1 MDIERLE
8 DWFVC
13 LDLTS
18 MDDILIGYADFLTTE
33 IKPKKI
39 TFIHV
44 IKSTDVADDM
54 VELFPELE
62 NREDFDKVIR
72 KELREKIDNYFEESK
87 VETELIIDTGRP
99 TDQIVEKMNSLNPD
113 VTIMGKKAGY
123 TGRGVIP
130 RKIMKYVSS
139 SILFVPESAR
149 YQLTKALVP
158 TDFSEQSAKAIKM
171 AHEMTEE
178 NGGKV
183 IAQNVY
189 NYPAQFFPNIPQDD
203 DEEKMNQYLKGKKD
217 DFIETYSIPDN
228 VEFVFSLNVEG
239 SKMDQI
245 YDLVIQEQI
254 DMIVGVSKA
263 DKGITSVF
271 REDFTDK
278 MAYFR
283 FGVPLFIRKDKK
295 KHQKFL
301 KSLFGS

>member
-1 MDIERLE
+1 MKRLE

-18 MDDILIGYADFLTTE
+18 MDDILIGYANFLTTE
-33 IKPKKI
+33 IKPQKI

-44 IKSTDVADDM
+44 IKSADVADDM
-54 VELFPELE
+54 VQLFPELQD
-62 NREDFDKVIR
+62 RKDFDEVIR
-72 KELREKIDNYFEESK
+72 KDLQQKIDNYFKESQ
-87 VETELIIDTGRP
+87 VETELIIETGRP
-99 TDQIVEKMNSLNPD
+99 TDQIVEKMNNLKPD

-123 TGRGVIP
+123 TGKGVIP

-149 YQLTKALVP
+149 YQLSKALVP
-158 TDFSEQSAKAIKM
+158 TDFSEQSAKAIHM

-178 NGGKV
+178 NGGYV
-183 IAQNVY
+183 VAQNVY
-189 NYPAQFFPNIPQDD
+189 NYPAQFFPYLPDED
-203 DEEKMNQYLKGKKD
+203 EEEKMNQYLKNKKEE
-217 DFIETYSIPDN
+217 FIEKYSIPDN
-228 VEFVFSLNVEG
+228 VDFVFSLNVEG

-263 DKGITSVF
+263 DKGITSIF

>member
-1 MDIERLE
+1 MERLE

-18 MDDILIGYADFLTTE
+18 MDDILIGYADFLTSE
-33 IKPKKI
+33 IKPNKI

-44 IKSTDVADDM
+44 IKSTEVADEM
-54 VELFPELE
+54 VQLFPELE
-62 NREDFDKVIR
+62 TKEDFDKVIR
-72 KELREKIDNYFEESK
+72 KDLQQKIDNYFADSK
-87 VETELIIDTGRP
+87 VETELVIETGRP
-99 TDQIVEKMNSLNPD
+99 TDEIVDKMNSINPD

-123 TGRGVIP
+123 TGKGVIP

-139 SILFVPESAR
+139 SILFVPEAAR
-149 YQLTKALVP
+149 YQLAKALVP
-158 TDFSEQSAKAIKM
+158 TDFSEQSAKAIHM

-178 NGGKV
+178 NNGYV
-183 IAQNVY
+183 VAQHVY
-189 NYPAQFFPNIPQDD
+189 NYPAQFFPYLPEED
-203 DEEKMNQYLKGKKD
+203 DEEKMNQYLKKKKEE
-217 DFIETYSIPDN
+217 FVEKYSIPKN

-245 YDLVIQEQI
+245 YDLVIKEQI

-301 KSLFGS
+301 KSLFGSKS

>member
-1 MDIERLE
+1 MERLE
-8 DWFVC
+8 EWFVC

-18 MDDILIGYADFLTTE
+18 MDDILIGYADFLTSE

-44 IKSTDVADDM
+44 IKSTEVADDM
-54 VELFPELE
+54 VQLFPELE

-72 KELREKIDNYFEESK
+72 KDLQQKIDNYFSESK
-87 VETELIIDTGRP
+87 AETELLIEEGRP
-99 TDQIVEKMNSLNPD
+99 TDVIVEKMNSINPD
-113 VTIMGKKAGY
+113 MTIMGKKAGY
-123 TGRGVIP
+123 TGKGVIP
-130 RKIMKYVSS
+130 RKIMKYVYS
-139 SILFVPESAR
+139 SILFVPEAAR
-149 YQLTKALVP
+149 YQLTKVLVP
-158 TDFSEQSAKAIKM
+158 TDFSDQSAKAIHL
-171 AHEMTEE
+171 AYEMTRDD
-178 NGGKV
+178 GGNV

-189 NYPAQFFPNIPQDD
+189 NYPAQFFPYLPQED
-203 DEEKMNQYLKGKKD
+203 DEKKMNEYLKNKKEE
-217 DFIETYSIPDN
+217 FIEKHSIPKD
-228 VEFVFSLNVEG
+228 VEFEFSLNVEG

-283 FGVPLFIRKDKK
+283 FGVPLLIKKDKQ

-301 KSLFGS
+301 KKLFGS

>member
-1 MDIERLE
+1 MERLE
-8 DWFVC
+8 EWFIC

-18 MDDILIGYADFLTTE
+18 MDDILIGYADFLTSE
-33 IKPKKI
+33 VKPKKI

-44 IKSTDVADDM
+44 IKSSNVADDM
-54 VELFPELE
+54 IELFPELE
-62 NREDFDKVIR
+62 NRDDFNEVIR
-72 KELREKIDNYFEESK
+72 KDLNKKIDNYFGDSK
-87 VETELIIDTGRP
+87 VETELLLKEGRP
-99 TDQIVEKMNSLNPD
+99 TDQIVESMNSLNPD

-123 TGRGVIP
+123 TGKGVMP

-149 YQLTKALVP
+149 YQLNKALVP

-171 AHEMTEE
+171 AHEMTEDKK
-178 NGGKV
+178 GHV
-183 IAQNVY
+183 IAQHVY
-189 NYPAQFFPNIPQDD
+189 NYPAQFFPYIPEED
-203 DEEKMNQYLKGKKD
+203 DEEKMNQYLKKKKEEFVEKFD
-217 DFIETYSIPDN
+217 IPKS
-228 VEFVFSLNVEG
+228 VEFAFSLNIEG

-245 YDLVIQEQI
+245 YDLVIREQI

-263 DKGITSVF
+263 GKKITSIF

-283 FGVPLFIRKDKK
+283 FGVPLFIRKDKE

-301 KSLFGS
+301 KSLFK

>member
-1 MDIERLE
+1 MERLE
-8 DWFVC
+8 EWFVC

-44 IKSTDVADDM
+44 VKSTEVAEDM
-54 VELFPELE
+54 VQLFPEIE
-62 NREDFDKVIR
+62 NRQDFDKVIR
-72 KELREKIDNYFEESK
+72 KDLQQKIDNYFAESK
-87 VETELIIDTGRP
+87 AETELLIEEGRP
-99 TDQIVEKMNSLNPD
+99 TDVIVEKMSNINPD
-113 VTIMGKKAGY
+113 VTFMGKKAGY
-123 TGRGVIP
+123 TGKGVIP
-130 RKIMKYVSS
+130 RKIMKYVPS
-139 SILFVPESAR
+139 SILFVPEAAR
-149 YQLTKALVP
+149 YQLDKILVP
-158 TDFSEQSAKAIKM
+158 FDFSEQSAKAVNF
-171 AHEMTEE
+171 AHE
-178 NGGKV
+178 
-183 IAQNVY
+183 IAEDSEGHVVAQHVY
-189 NYPAQFFPNIPQDD
+189 NFPARFFPYLPQED
-203 DEEKMNQYLKGKKD
+203 DEKKMNEYLNNKKEE
-217 DFIETYSIPDN
+217 FVEKFSIPKD
-228 VEFVFSLNVEG
+228 VEFEFSLNIEG

-245 YDLVIQEQI
+245 YDLVIKEQV

-283 FGVPLFIRKDKK
+283 FGVPLFIKKDKK

>member
-1 MDIERLE
+1 MERLE
-8 DWFVC
+8 EWFVC

-44 IKSTDVADDM
+44 IKSTEAAEDM
-54 VELFPELE
+54 IQLFPELE

-72 KELREKIDNYFEESK
+72 KDLQQKIDNYFADSN
-87 VETELIIDTGRP
+87 VETDLLIEEGRP
-99 TDQIVEKMNSLNPD
+99 TDEIVNKMKSIDPD
-113 VTIMGKKAGY
+113 VTLMGKKAGY
-123 TGRGVIP
+123 TGKGVIP
-130 RKIMKYVSS
+130 RKIMKYVPS

-149 YQLTKALVP
+149 YQLEKVLVP
-158 TDFSEQSAKAIKM
+158 IDFSEQSAKAVHF
-171 AHEMTEE
+171 ALEMT
-178 NGGKV
+178 NDSKGRV
-183 IAQNVY
+183 MAQHVY
-189 NYPAQFFPNIPQDD
+189 NFPARFFPYLPQE
-203 DEEKMNQYLKGKKD
+203 DEEKKMNDYLKNKKEE
-217 DFIETYSIPDN
+217 FIETYSIPKN
-228 VEFVFSLNVEG
+228 VEFEFSLNIEG

-245 YDLVIQEQI
+245 YDLVIKEQI

-263 DKGITSVF
+263 DKGVTSVF

-283 FGVPLFIRKDKK
+283 FGVPLFIKKDKK

-301 KSLFGS
+301 KSLFGSKS

>member
-1 MDIERLE
+1 MKRLE

-18 MDDILIGYADFLTTE
+18 MDDILIGYADFLTSE
-33 IKPKKI
+33 IKPNKI

-44 IKSTDVADDM
+44 IKSTEVADDM
-54 VELFPELE
+54 VQLFPELE
-62 NREDFDKVIR
+62 TKEDFDKVIR
-72 KELREKIDNYFEESK
+72 KELQQKIDNYFADSK
-87 VETELIIDTGRP
+87 VETELVIETGRP
-99 TDQIVEKMNSLNPD
+99 TDEIVDKMNSINPD

-123 TGRGVIP
+123 TGKGVIP

-139 SILFVPESAR
+139 SILFVPEAAR
-149 YQLTKALVP
+149 YQLAKALVP
-158 TDFSEQSAKAIKM
+158 TDFSEQSAKAIHM
-171 AHEMTEE
+171 AHELTEE
-178 NGGKV
+178 NNGYV
-183 IAQNVY
+183 IAQHVY
-189 NYPAQFFPNIPQDD
+189 NYPAQFFPYIPEDD
-203 DEEKMNQYLKGKKD
+203 DEEKMNQYLKKKKEE
-217 DFIETYSIPDN
+217 FVEKYSIPKN
-228 VEFVFSLNVEG
+228 IEFAFSLNVEG

-245 YDLVIQEQI
+245 YDLVIKEQI

-283 FGVPLFIRKDKK
+283 FGVPLFIKKDKK

-301 KSLFGS
+301 KSLFGSNK

>member
-1 MDIERLE
+1 MERLE
-8 DWFVC
+8 EWFVC

-18 MDDILIGYADFLTTE
+18 MDDILIGYADFLTSE

-44 IKSTDVADDM
+44 IKSRDVADDM
-54 VELFPELE
+54 VQLFPELE
-62 NREDFDKVIR
+62 DRKDLDEVIR
-72 KELREKIDNYFEESK
+72 KDLQQKINNYFADSK
-87 VETELIIDTGRP
+87 VETELMIETGRP
-99 TDQIVEKMNSLNPD
+99 TDEIVEKMNSINPD

-123 TGRGVIP
+123 TGKGVIP
-130 RKIMKYVSS
+130 RKIMKYVPS
-139 SILFVPESAR
+139 SILFVPEAAR
-149 YQLTKALVP
+149 YQLAKALVP
-158 TDFSEQSAKAIKM
+158 TDFSEQSAKAIHM
-171 AHEMTEE
+171 AHEMTQE
-178 NGGKV
+178 NGGYV
-183 IAQNVY
+183 VAQHVY
-189 NYPAQFFPNIPQDD
+189 NYPAQFFPYIPEED
-203 DEEKMNQYLKGKKD
+203 DEEKMNQYLKKKKEE
-217 DFIETYSIPDN
+217 FIEKYSIPKD
-228 VEFVFSLNVEG
+228 VEFAFSLNVEG

-245 YDLVIQEQI
+245 YDLVIKEQI

-301 KSLFGS
+301 KSLFGSKS